1 MQGEVSPEQYAEVL
15 DKLQKRIRD
24 GRVEG
29 IADVRQAKKILRKG
43 HYSYEHAVKM
53 CKAGGIYGLKY
64 DVQTGLA
71 GAALAGS
78 LSLAIELANG
88 DWQDGKFKDTA
99 KSAAGQ
105 TVMNGGV
112 ALGTHVATAQLS
124 RAGATKAMRPV
135 ADAII
140 KKCSSPKVTGKLA
153 STVSG
158 KALHGAATSSY
169 LSKVTRGNALSIG
182 VVSAVEAGR
191 TAVQLANGKLK
202 GQQAARH
209 TVKSAAGLTAGSIG

>member
-1 MQGEVSPEQYAEVL
+1 
-15 DKLQKRIRD
+15 
-24 GRVEG
+24 
-29 IADVRQAKKILRKG
+29 
-43 HYSYEHAVKM
+43 M

-78 LSLAIELANG
+78 LSLAIGLANG
-88 DWQDGKFKDTA
+88 DWQDGKLKDTA

-135 ADAII
+135 ADAVI
-140 KKCSSPKVTGKLA
+140 KKCLSPKVTGKLA

-158 KALHGAATSSY
+158 KALDGAATSSY

-209 TVKSAAGLTAGSIG
+209 TVKLAAGLTAGSIGWSIGASFGAAIGSIVPGPGNLVGGFVGGLIGSCASTWATDAMLTTATG